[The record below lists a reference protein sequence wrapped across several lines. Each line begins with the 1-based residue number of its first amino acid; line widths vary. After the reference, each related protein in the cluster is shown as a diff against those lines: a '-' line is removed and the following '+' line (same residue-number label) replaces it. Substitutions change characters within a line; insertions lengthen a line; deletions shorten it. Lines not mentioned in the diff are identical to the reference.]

1 MMKKVLSLA
10 FASLMVMSLA
20 ACGSSGGTTSTPA
33 ESTPAPAESTPA
45 ASAPAESAPAA
56 STPSGEATGVKIN
69 APDDV
74 SIGVCIYKFDDTFMT
89 GVRNNMLLAAEE
101 LGIPAPEIVDS
112 QNKQATQND
121 QVDTY
126 ITKGVTALAVN
137 PVDLTAAGPIIDK
150 AMAEDLPIVFLNRQ
164 PSEEDMNKYDK
175 AWYVGARAEE
185 SGTMSGEII
194 LDYFK
199 AHPEADKNGDGKI
212 QYVMLQGEPGHQ
224 DATLRSQY
232 CIEAITNDGTFGV
245 EELAADTAMWDKVKA
260 TDLMKTFLASHG
272 ADKIEAVFANNDDMA
287 LGAIEA
293 LKAEGYNTGDAEKFI
308 PVVGVDA
315 TAPALESM
323 SKGELLGTMSGEIIL
338 DYFKAHPEADKN
350 GDGKIQYVMLQG
362 EPGHQ
367 DATLRSQYCIEA
379 ITNDG
384 TFGVEELAADTA
396 MWDKVKAT
404 DLMKTFL
411 ASHGADKIEAV
422 FANNDDM
429 ALGAIEA
436 LKAEGY
442 NTGDAEKFIPVV
454 GVDATA
460 PALESMSKGEL
471 LGTVLNDGENQGKA
485 SINIAAVAADG
496 QEVTSETIGY
506 EVTDGKYVWIP
517 YVKVT
522 VDNYQDFM

>member
-199 AHPEADKNGDGKI
+199 EHPEADKNGDGKI

-232 CIEAITNDGTFGV
+232 CIEAIT
-245 EELAADTAMWDKVKA
+245 
-260 TDLMKTFLASHG
+260 S
-272 ADKIEAVFANNDDMA
+272 
-287 LGAIEA
+287 
-293 LKAEGYNTGDAEKFI
+293 
-308 PVVGVDA
+308 
-315 TAPALESM
+315 
-323 SKGELLGTMSGEIIL
+323 
-338 DYFKAHPEADKN
+338 
-350 GDGKIQYVMLQG
+350 
-362 EPGHQ
+362 
-367 DATLRSQYCIEA
+367 
-379 ITNDG
+379 DG

-517 YVKVT
+517 YVRVT